1 MRTFYIL
8 YAEFYVQNAQFFLHL
23 APAIPMDNAGQVV
36 HLPLLRYIGSCGS
49 APFVYSMILLELV
62 GTNFL
67 QSDISN

>member
-36 HLPLLRYIGSCGS
+36 YLPLLRYIGSCRS
-49 APFVYSMILLELV
+49 APIVYSVILLELV
-62 GTNFL
+62 RENFL
-67 QSDISN
+67 QNDIGN